1 MSHHTNRKPAITV
14 TRQDHDR
21 LSRLVDRCT
30 NVEVASFLAAELD
43 RARIVD
49 QPRRSRGFVRMG
61 SSVRFSSDL
70 GEERVVTLVFPGNA
84 DIAEG
89 KVSIL
94 SPIGA
99 ALVGLTVGQS
109 IHWTGPDGRVHRLTV
124 TAVEPAQA
132 EDPAIP
138 TAPVTTS

>member
-1 MSHHTNRKPAITV
+1 
-14 TRQDHDR
+14 
-21 LSRLVDRCT
+21 
-30 NVEVASFLAAELD
+30 
-43 RARIVD
+43 
-49 QPRRSRGFVRMG
+49 MG

-124 TAVEPAQA
+124 TAVEPAEA

>member
-1 MSHHTNRKPAITV
+1 
-14 TRQDHDR
+14 
-21 LSRLVDRCT
+21 
-30 NVEVASFLAAELD
+30 
-43 RARIVD
+43 
-49 QPRRSRGFVRMG
+49 MG

-99 ALVGLTVGQS
+99 ALIGLAVGQS
-109 IHWTGPDGRVHRLTV
+109 IDWTGADSRVHRLTV

-132 EDPAIP
+132 EDQAI
-138 TAPVTTS
+138 AARPVTTS